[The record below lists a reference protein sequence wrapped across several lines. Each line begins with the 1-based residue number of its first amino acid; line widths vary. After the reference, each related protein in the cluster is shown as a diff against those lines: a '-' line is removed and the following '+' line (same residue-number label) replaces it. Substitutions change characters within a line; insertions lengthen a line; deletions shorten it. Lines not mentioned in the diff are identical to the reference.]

1 MTKRIN
7 YPEQPGSTYEEPT
20 YEDPVYQ
27 KDNADLLVYMTTAAG
42 EITLQHY
49 RNILTRQLLS

>member
-27 KDNADLLVYMTTAAG
+27 KDNADLLVAIYD
-42 EITLQHY
+42 Y
-49 RNILTRQLLS
+49 